1 MKATKT
7 GKFVT
12 ISCLDCGFSE
22 LYKRQRNT
30 TGTLLDFFF

>member
-1 MKATKT
+1 M
-7 GKFVT
+7 T

-22 LYKRQRNT
+22 LYKRERNT